1 MINEMDLLPP
11 PLRGT
16 ALRIL
21 ATTDLGAAFVPMRTS
36 YGESGTCAAIAEV
49 LERERVRQPTVW
61 LDAGDLTFGPT
72 HRLLGSRPWAE
83 VAELPIAAAAAGNHD
98 FDDGVPALLQ
108 AARSLPFPLLC
119 ANVDVGLPSNA
130 LLDTD
135 RGQLG
140 VIGLTHPYSHRSS
153 RAPLPAENWPKRIGE
168 LAQDLRAQGAYW
180 VAVLLHDGASWW
192 PNPDPHGGPIQA
204 RPDRLEAL
212 TRVWAERVDV
222 ILGGHTPG
230 AWVGNLRGTPA
241 GHAYLLASSVL
252 VVDLLDPPAGAAVRG
267 VFTVPGIKPTRP
279 TPATEALDAAGARIV
294 GESSDIW
301 ITRTDAR
308 RYLPDLLAKALRT
321 STGADAAL
329 FLPGSHVTQAPLD
342 GAIAVLPSG
351 PISELDVL
359 RLFDDDDRLVIVHL
373 EPGELRAAV
382 DIYHA
387 ISDPH
392 DRQGDQVDWN
402 WCRMPAAVTS
412 SDREP
417 RTLAIMAWVLPL
429 LSEWLD
435 RDLHG
440 EPADRGAR
448 DALLE
453 VLK

>member
-1 MINEMDLLPP
+1 MINEMDLLPS
-11 PLRGT
+11 PLPGT

-36 YGESGTCAAIAEV
+36 YGESGTCAGIAEV

-119 ANVDVGLPSNA
+119 ANVDVSLPSNA
-130 LLDTD
+130 MLGSE

-153 RAPLPAENWPKRIGE
+153 QAPRLAEDWPKLIRE
-168 LAQDLRAQGAYW
+168 LAKELRARGAHW

-192 PNPDPHGGPIQA
+192 PSPDPHGEPIQA

-212 TRVWAERVDV
+212 TGAWAESVDV

-230 AWVGNLRGTPA
+230 SWVGKLGGTPA

-252 VVDLLDPPAGAAVRG
+252 VVDLLDPPSGAVVRG
-267 VFTVPGIKPTRP
+267 VFTVPGVKPTRP
-279 TPATEALDAAGARIV
+279 TPATEALDAAAARIV
-294 GESSDIW
+294 GESSHSW
-301 ITRTDAR
+301 ITRTDTG

-359 RLFDDDDRLVIVHL
+359 RLFDDDDRLVIV
-373 EPGELRAAV
+373 EIESGELRAAV
-382 DIYHA
+382 DIYNA

-392 DRQGDQVDWN
+392 NREGDQVDWN
-402 WCRMPAAVTS
+402 WCRMPAAFTS
-412 SDREP
+412 SDHEP
-417 RTLAIMAWVLPL
+417 RTLAVMAWVLPL
-429 LSEWLD
+429 LSEWLG
-435 RDLHG
+435 RELQS
-440 EPADRGAR
+440 EPADMGAR

-453 VLK
+453 VLT